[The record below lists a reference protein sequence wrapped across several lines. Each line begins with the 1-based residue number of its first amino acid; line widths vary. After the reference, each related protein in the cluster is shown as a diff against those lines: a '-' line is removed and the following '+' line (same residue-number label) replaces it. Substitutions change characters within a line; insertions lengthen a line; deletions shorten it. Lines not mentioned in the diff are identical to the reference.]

1 MLKET
6 LGKFLILHGV
16 LAAIVV
22 QENGEIIESM
32 QSGFNLDETTG
43 RFISV
48 LARDAGSYIP
58 RQEKY
63 PIPMVFMEF
72 SGVFIIMGPLIEEF
86 YLVIVAKNT
95 ANIALITLDMKNYR
109 NALVAQL

>member
-16 LAAIVV
+16 LAALVV

-32 QSGFNLDETTG
+32 QSGFTLDDTTG
-43 RFISV
+43 RIISA
-48 LARDAGSYIP
+48 LARDADSYIP
-58 RQEKY
+58 RKEKT
-63 PIPMVFMEF
+63 PIPMVFIEF
-72 SGVFIIMGPLIEEF
+72 SGCFVIMGPLIEEF
-86 YLVIVAKNT
+86 YLVVIAKNT

-109 NALVAQL
+109 NALVSQL